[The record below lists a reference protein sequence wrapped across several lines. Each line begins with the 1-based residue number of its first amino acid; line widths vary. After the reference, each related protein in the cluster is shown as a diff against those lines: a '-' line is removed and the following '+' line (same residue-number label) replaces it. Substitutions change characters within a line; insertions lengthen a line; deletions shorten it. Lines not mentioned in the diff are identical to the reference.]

1 MYALYKG
8 EELLSM
14 GTIFQIAQDLN
25 IKVSTVKY
33 YGTDSYKRKLAKR
46 KIERN
51 REVAAYIKVRE
62 ISGRKKWNVK
72 FGGYRW

>member
-25 IKVSTVKY
+25 VQVRTVKY
-33 YGTDSYKRKLAKR
+33 YGTDAYKRKLAKR
-46 KIERN
+46 KKSNNSKILVNLDDVED
-51 REVAAYIKVRE
+51 
-62 ISGRKKWNVK
+62 
-72 FGGYRW
+72 

>member
-33 YGTDSYKRKLAKR
+33 YGTDSYKKKLAKR
-46 KIERN
+46 KRSN
-51 REVAAYIKVRE
+51 N
-62 ISGRKKWNVK
+62 SKKLVNLDDVED
-72 FGGYRW
+72 